1 MSMANGI
8 TTLDYEINNRGEI
21 RMTGNSYNE
30 SGGGSSGPG
39 NNRSSDDSDFGCAT
53 FVAIAAMIGCLSW
66 GIGFFPAL
74 IISGIGAFITHC
86 FTKK

>member
-1 MSMANGI
+1 MSETFGMMA
-8 TTLDYEINNRGEI
+8 LHYEINSKGEI
-21 RMTGNSYNE
+21 RMTGDPYNE

-53 FVAIAAMIGCLSW
+53 VVAIAAMIGCLSW

-74 IISGIGAFITHC
+74 IISGIGAFAAHC